1 MGDLRDI
8 GDGLNFVI
16 ERSVDE
22 NPGYNLVGTTMALQR
37 KTMNCPAASSA
48 YAGYGLHPLDPKTPL
63 DSGDDENK
71 TGANS
76 LTCG

>member
-16 ERSVDE
+16 ERSFDE

-48 YAGYGLHPLDPKTPL
+48 YAGIWASSVRPEDY
-63 DSGDDENK
+63 
-71 TGANS
+71 A
-76 LTCG
+76 